1 MIHAESAGHRAC
13 LILRFLVLIG
23 AGAITVVLLE
33 FWSEATPRF
42 RTRGDLRAAELGLVW
57 DRMAGQ
63 VLQNALQSQRGPTII
78 QNPPTYN
85 YFGNPPA
92 NLQQGQ
98 AQGQIQAAP
107 NQPQN
112 AQTGQTPENQKLVYK
127 PQQANDILIKEMN
140 DKLQQ
145 NSVQVSQQS
154 LNAAQNP
161 AQNTAQI
168 SVQNSQAQASNQQA
182 QPNQE
187 QTCEPIKGIVFL
199 KTHKTGSS
207 TMTNII
213 MRHADKYNRTI
224 GLPLQDKWEL
234 GGYPS
239 KIDKRLIQPPLDSYE
254 VLSHHF
260 RLDLPNMPN
269 IVKPGTKAITIIR
282 EPVGNVESAFGF
294 YRDQKPFTD
303 WMPDVSENDRI
314 EKFYEN
320 PGNWYNTETD
330 WFYRA
335 KNQMMFDLG
344 YSVVEKIVW
353 ESAKLCT
360 KNTRFPEHS
369 LKNAMC

>member
-23 AGAITVVLLE
+23 AGAVTVVLLE
-33 FWSEATPRF
+33 FWSESTPRF
-42 RTRGDLRAAELGLVW
+42 RTRSDIRAAELGLVW

-63 VLQNALQSQRGPTII
+63 VLQNALQNQRGPTII
-78 QNPPTYN
+78 QNPPNFN

-92 NLQQGQ
+92 GQDQQ
-98 AQGQIQAAP
+98 I
-107 NQPQN
+107 
-112 AQTGQTPENQKLVYK
+112 
-127 PQQANDILIKEMN
+127 
-140 DKLQQ
+140 
-145 NSVQVSQQS
+145 
-154 LNAAQNP
+154 
-161 AQNTAQI
+161 
-168 SVQNSQAQASNQQA
+168 SQAQLQSRQQEMDTALSQKVTYQKQDQLQKPVVQSNQVLMQA
-182 QPNQE
+182 PAQKIE
-187 QTCEPIKGIVFL
+187 QSVVPESSTPTCEPIKGIVFL

-239 KIDKRLIQPPLDSYE
+239 KIDKRLIQPKLDQYE

-269 IVKPGTKAITIIR
+269 IVKPGTKTITIIR
-282 EPVGNVESAFGF
+282 EPVSNVESAFGF
-294 YRDQKPFTD
+294 YRDQKPFTE
-303 WMPDVSENDRI
+303 WMPDIAENDRI
-314 EKFYEN
+314 DKFYEN
-320 PGNWYNTETD
+320 PSAWYRTDTD

-344 YSVVEKIVW
+344 YRK
-353 ESAKLCT
+353 
-360 KNTRFPEHS
+360 
-369 LKNAMC
+369 

>member
-33 FWSEATPRF
+33 FWSESTPRF
-42 RTRGDLRAAELGLVW
+42 RTRGDIRAAELGLVW

-63 VLQNALQSQRGPTII
+63 VLQNALQNQRGPTII

-85 YFGNPPA
+85 YFGNQPV
-92 NLQQGQ
+92 NLQNG
-98 AQGQIQAAP
+98 GTS
-107 NQPQN
+107 QN
-112 AQTGQTPENQKLVYK
+112 TAQKLVYQPAAQSAAAAPSSSSSSQNQVSMQAHP
-127 PQQANDILIKEMN
+127 PQQSIQQSIDSALQSSNAGIPASNI
-140 DKLQQ
+140 QQ
-145 NSVQVSQQS
+145 NAASQQQ
-154 LNAAQNP
+154 NAVNNQP
-161 AQNTAQI
+161 Q
-168 SVQNSQAQASNQQA
+168 VQSSSS
-182 QPNQE
+182 E
-187 QTCEPIKGIVFL
+187 STCEPIKGIVFL

-239 KIDKRLIQPPLDSYE
+239 KIDKRLIQPKLDQYE

-282 EPVGNVESAFGF
+282 EPVSNVESAFGF
-294 YRDQKPFTD
+294 YRDQKPFTE
-303 WMPDVSENDRI
+303 WMPDIAENDRI
-314 EKFYEN
+314 DKFYEN
-320 PGNWYNTETD
+320 PGNWYKTDTD

-344 YSVVEKIVW
+344 YKVS
-353 ESAKLCT
+353 
-360 KNTRFPEHS
+360 KNRQSLS
-369 LKNAMC
+369 LKILIFLK